1 MSWELTAEQQGRAF
15 LLPALDGVRWE
26 TEAGSAGR
34 LSFSLAAEGPLLRE
48 GARIL
53 LREGARILLRE
64 DGRGVFCGYLVS
76 QASAGRGVRRGVA

>member
-15 LLPALDGVRWE
+15 LLPALDGVQWE
-26 TEAGSAGR
+26 TETGSAGR

-53 LREGARILLRE
+53 LRE
-64 DGRGVFCGYLVS
+64 DGRVEIIKEFCYEDFK
-76 QASAGRGVRRGVA
+76 GRLS